1 MSEYDDNSLKS
12 QCVNILGALKKFP
25 VSTIYAREMLGI
37 MAPAPR
43 VYELRNEQGH
53 NIQTFWRIE
62 PTADGKLH
70 RVAQY
75 ILLPGKWEGKA
86 L

>member
-1 MSEYDDNSLKS
+1 MSQYDDNSPKS
-12 QCVNILGALKKFP
+12 QCIKLLGALKKFP

-43 VYELRNEQGH
+43 VYELRNEQEY
-53 NIQTFWRIE
+53 NICTFWRIL

-75 ILLPGKWEGKA
+75 VLLAGKWEGKA